1 MLAHQNVSLLLKPAS
16 MGQGL
21 SKHLKNI
28 EKIVECHIEK
38 HRMNVAI
45 RGGECHIVLPAGC
58 DVSHAHAL
66 MQELN
71 TLVDSRNQPVLEAEI
86 SFFSN
91 YDHLKPG

>member
-1 MLAHQNVSLLLKPAS
+1 QNVSLLLKPAM

-28 EKIVECHIEK
+28 EKIVECHIER
-38 HRMNVAI
+38 HAMDVEI
-45 RGGECHIVLPAGC
+45 RAGQCHIVLPANC
-58 DVSHAHAL
+58 DMGQAHAL

-71 TLVDSRNQPVLEAEI
+71 TLVDSHNRPVLEAEI

-91 YDHLKPG
+91 YSHLKPA